1 MLEFL
6 ERAEDKFANMGPLG
20 SDIDA
25 VKKQI
30 AQLKN
35 FKDEVDP
42 QMVKVEALNR
52 LVNLIFNKYFY
63 HGKND
68 RNNGSAMQDSFLIVS
83 IFLAKKAHGIF
94 NKE

>member
-1 MLEFL
+1 MKNNFYVVFQNLLEFL
-6 ERAEDKFANMGPLG
+6 TRAENKFENMGALG

-30 AQLKN
+30 NQLRA

-52 LVNLIFNKYFY
+52 
-63 HGKND
+63 
-68 RNNGSAMQDSFLIVS
+68 
-83 IFLAKKAHGIF
+83 
-94 NKE
+94 

>member
-1 MLEFL
+1 MKPHYLFNFFCVFQNLLEFL
-6 ERAEDKFANMGPLG
+6 EKAEDKFAHMGPLG

-30 AQLKN
+30 AQLKD

-52 LVNLIFNKYFY
+52 SVLNNPITFHNKFFSDFKQNIKEESRLYF
-63 HGKND
+63 
-68 RNNGSAMQDSFLIVS
+68 
-83 IFLAKKAHGIF
+83 
-94 NKE
+94 

>member
-1 MLEFL
+1 LEFL
-6 ERAEDKFANMGPLG
+6 ERAEDKFGKMGPLG

-30 AQLKN
+30 VQLRA

-52 LVNLIFNKYFY
+52 YDYCI
-63 HGKND
+63 
-68 RNNGSAMQDSFLIVS
+68 S
-83 IFLAKKAHGIF
+83 
-94 NKE
+94 

>member
-1 MLEFL
+1 
-6 ERAEDKFANMGPLG
+6 MGPLG

-30 AQLKN
+30 IQLKD

-52 LVNLIFNKYFY
+52 SVWLILQAFQSRQHSINTRWS
-63 HGKND
+63 NTP
-68 RNNGSAMQDSFLIVS
+68 DSNS
-83 IFLAKKAHGIF
+83 PY
-94 NKE
+94 